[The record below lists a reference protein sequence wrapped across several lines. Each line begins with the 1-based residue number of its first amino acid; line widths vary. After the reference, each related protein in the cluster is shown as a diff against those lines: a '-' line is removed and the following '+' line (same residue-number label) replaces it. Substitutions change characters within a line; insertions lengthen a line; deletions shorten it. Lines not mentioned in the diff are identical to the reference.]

1 MLSRWFAAP
10 RASAGSNGGN
20 DDDSPPKDPDYIV
33 LPPAASDSWRT
44 WLKTGARRAPFDRRR
59 LRGANKG
66 LKKMLIE
73 GRPAPDDR
81 PQPWNEF
88 TNALVRM
95 SVDEAMNMLPSD
107 QKQAVKLAYFGGLTN
122 REIAEQLGVGEGAV
136 RRRLRQAL
144 AAIGT
149 HVEHGLAAGRN
160 ATYAV
165 GVWLTGRRFVD
176 LLRRVH
182 PPAAEQVAQ
191 GVVVLA
197 AGVVAASVLA
207 GHPPSPAQLTTVGGG
222 AGGAV
227 TALSTG
233 TPIVPATNSLPV
245 ASPSAPALPTSLPA
259 GVKVPPVQ
267 LPVTLPTPTPILP
280 TPPTLPG
287 I

>member
-1 MLSRWFAAP
+1 MGAE
-10 RASAGSNGGN
+10 GNGE
-20 DDDSPPKDPDYIV
+20 DEVRPPQEPDYIV

-81 PQPWNEF
+81 PQPWNDL
-88 TNALVRM
+88 TNALVRL
-95 SVDEAMNMLPSD
+95 SVDEAMNELPSD

-136 RRRLRQAL
+136 RRRLRLAL

-149 HVEHGLAAGRN
+149 RVERGLDAGRK
-160 ATYAV
+160 ATYTV
-165 GVWLTGRRFVD
+165 GVWLTGRWFVD
-176 LLRRVH
+176 LLRRIH
-182 PPAAEQVAQ
+182 LPASEQVAQ

-207 GHPPSPAQLTTVGGG
+207 SHPPSPAQLTRVDGST
-222 AGGAV
+222 GGAV
-227 TALSTG
+227 TAPSTG
-233 TPIVPATNSLPV
+233 TPTAPGANSLPV
-245 ASPSAPALPTSLPA
+245 PAPPALPTSLPA
-259 GVKVPPVQ
+259 GVKVPAVP
-267 LPVTLPTPTPILP
+267 LPITLPTPTPILP

>member
-1 MLSRWFAAP
+1 MGAEGNGEDGVRAP
-10 RASAGSNGGN
+10 QQ
-20 DDDSPPKDPDYIV
+20 PDYIV

-81 PQPWNEF
+81 PQPWNDL
-88 TNALVRM
+88 TNALVRL
-95 SVDEAMNMLPSD
+95 SVDEAMNELPPD

-136 RRRLRQAL
+136 RRRLRLAL

-149 HVEHGLAAGRN
+149 RVERGLDAGRK

-165 GVWLTGRRFVD
+165 GVWLTGRWFVD
-176 LLRRVH
+176 LLRRIH
-182 PPAAEQVAQ
+182 LPASEQVAQ

-207 GHPPSPAQLTTVGGG
+207 GHPPSPAQLTRVDGST
-222 AGGAV
+222 GGAV
-227 TALSTG
+227 TAPSTG
-233 TPIVPATNSLPV
+233 TPSAPGANSLPV
-245 ASPSAPALPTSLPA
+245 PAPPALPTSLPV
-259 GVKVPPVQ
+259 GVKVPTVP
-267 LPVTLPTPTPILP
+267 LPITLPTPTPILP
-280 TPPTLPG
+280 TPPILPG

>member
-1 MLSRWFAAP
+1 MGAEGNGEDEVRAP
-10 RASAGSNGGN
+10 QE
-20 DDDSPPKDPDYIV
+20 PDYIV

-81 PQPWNEF
+81 PQPWNDL
-88 TNALVRM
+88 TNALVRL
-95 SVDEAMNMLPSD
+95 SVDEAMNELPAD

-122 REIAEQLGVGEGAV
+122 REIAERLGVGEGAV
-136 RRRLRQAL
+136 RRRLRLAL

-149 HVEHGLAAGRN
+149 RVERGLAAGRN

-165 GVWLTGRRFVD
+165 GVWLTGRWFVD
-176 LLRRVH
+176 LLRRIH
-182 PPAAEQVAQ
+182 LPASEQVAQ

-197 AGVVAASVLA
+197 AGVVAATVLA
-207 GHPPSPAQLTTVGGG
+207 SHPTSPAQLTRVDGST
-222 AGGAV
+222 GGAV
-227 TALSTG
+227 TAPSTG
-233 TPIVPATNSLPV
+233 TPSAPGANSLPV
-245 ASPSAPALPTSLPA
+245 PAPPALPTSLPA
-259 GVKVPPVQ
+259 GVKVPTVP
-267 LPVTLPTPTPILP
+267 LPITLPTPTPILP

>member
-1 MLSRWFAAP
+1 MGAEGNGEDEVRAP
-10 RASAGSNGGN
+10 QE
-20 DDDSPPKDPDYIV
+20 PDYIV

-81 PQPWNEF
+81 PQPWNDF
-88 TNALVRM
+88 TNALVRL
-95 SVDEAMNMLPSD
+95 SVDEAMNELPSD

-136 RRRLRQAL
+136 RRRLRLAL
-144 AAIGT
+144 ATIGT
-149 HVEHGLAAGRN
+149 HIEGGLAAGRN

-165 GVWLTGRRFVD
+165 GVWLTGRWFVD
-176 LLRRVH
+176 LLRRIH
-182 PPAAEQVAQ
+182 LPASEQVAQ

-207 GHPPSPAQLTTVGGG
+207 GHPPSPAQLTRVDGST
-222 AGGAV
+222 GGAV
-227 TALSTG
+227 TAPSTG
-233 TPIVPATNSLPV
+233 TPIAPGTNSLPV
-245 ASPSAPALPTSLPA
+245 PAPPALPTSLPA
-259 GVKVPPVQ
+259 GVKVPTVP

-280 TPPTLPG
+280 TPPILPG

>member
-1 MLSRWFAAP
+1 MGAEGNGEDEVRAP
-10 RASAGSNGGN
+10 QE
-20 DDDSPPKDPDYIV
+20 PDYIV

-81 PQPWNEF
+81 PQPWNDF
-88 TNALVRM
+88 TNALVRL
-95 SVDEAMNMLPSD
+95 SIDEAMNELPSD

-136 RRRLRQAL
+136 RRRLRLAL

-149 HVEHGLAAGRN
+149 HIERGLAAGRS

-165 GVWLTGRRFVD
+165 GVWLTGRWFVD
-176 LLRRVH
+176 LLRRIHV
-182 PPAAEQVAQ
+182 PASEQVAQ

-197 AGVVAASVLA
+197 AGVVAVSVLA
-207 GHPPSPAQLTTVGGG
+207 GHPPSPAQLARVDGST
-222 AGGAV
+222 GGAV
-227 TALSTG
+227 TAPSTG
-233 TPIVPATNSLPV
+233 TPNVPGTNSLPV
-245 ASPSAPALPTSLPA
+245 PVPAPPALPTSLPA
-259 GVKVPPVQ
+259 GVKVPAVP

-280 TPPTLPG
+280 TPPILPG